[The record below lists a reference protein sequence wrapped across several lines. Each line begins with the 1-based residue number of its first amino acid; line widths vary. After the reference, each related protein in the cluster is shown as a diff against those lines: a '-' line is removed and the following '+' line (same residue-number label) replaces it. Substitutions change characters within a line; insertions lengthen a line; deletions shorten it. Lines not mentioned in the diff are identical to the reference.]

1 MKRKMK
7 MITKDTFVRGSKNG
21 ATTVWMLA
29 KIILPVYF
37 VVTVLK
43 HTGLLEYVAIIFAPA
58 MSIFG
63 LPGEAALALVL
74 GNALNIYAALGVISS
89 ISLTAKQITILAVM
103 ISFSHTLFVET
114 AVTKKIGI
122 GVLPIL
128 ATRIG
133 LALASGIILNIVL

>member
-1 MKRKMK
+1 MV
-7 MITKDTFVRGSKNG
+7 TKDTFIRGSKNG
-21 ATTVWMLA
+21 IHTVLMLA

-37 VVTVLK
+37 IVTVLK
-43 HTGLLEYVAIIFAPA
+43 YTGILEYIAIIFEPV
-58 MSIFG
+58 MDIFG

-133 LALASGIILNIVL
+133 LAIASGVILNLVL

>member
-1 MKRKMK
+1 MV
-7 MITKDTFVRGSKNG
+7 TKDTFIRGSKNG
-21 ATTVWMLA
+21 IHTVLMLA

-37 VVTVLK
+37 IVTVLK
-43 HTGLLEYVAIIFAPA
+43 YTGILEYIAIIFEPV
-58 MSIFG
+58 MDIFG

-74 GNALNIYAALGVISS
+74 GNVLNIYAALGVISS

-103 ISFSHTLFVET
+103 ISFSHNLFVET

-133 LALASGIILNIVL
+133 LAIASGVILNLVL

>member
-1 MKRKMK
+1 
-7 MITKDTFVRGSKNG
+7 MITKDTLIRGSKNG
-21 ATTVWMLA
+21 VSTVLLLA
-29 KIILPVYF
+29 KIIVPVYF

-43 HTGLLEYVAIIFAPA
+43 YTGLLEHIAVIFAPA

-74 GNALNIYAALGVISS
+74 GNALNIYAAIGVISS

-114 AVTKKIGI
+114 AVTKKMGI

-133 LALASGIILNIVL
+133 LAIASGIILNVVL

>member
-1 MKRKMK
+1 
-7 MITKDTFVRGSKNG
+7 MITKDTLIRGSKNG
-21 ATTVWMLA
+21 VSTVLLLA
-29 KIILPVYF
+29 KIIVPVYF

-43 HTGLLEYVAIIFAPA
+43 YTGLLEHIAVIFVPA

-74 GNALNIYAALGVISS
+74 GNALNIYAAIGVISS

-114 AVTKKIGI
+114 AVTKKMGI

-133 LALASGIILNIVL
+133 LAIASGIVLNVVL